1 MSKVKST
8 DSSGE
13 PGHKFKADIDRLRRI
28 SQGDQTAMKE
38 IYDLHSGPLFHFVKS
53 WLSDTHEALDIVHE
67 TMLEVWNR
75 AERYQGRSSA
85 KSWIFSIARFKAID
99 KNRKR
104 SRMVYTDVEP
114 EILDESADPFDSLL
128 ISQDIEHIR
137 ACVNELS
144 EAHKRVIHL
153 AFYQDM
159 SYKEIAKIEDCPV
172 GTIKTRVL
180 HAKNLLRRALSQK

>member
-1 MSKVKST
+1 MPKAKFVNSPDTSE
-8 DSSGE
+8 S
-13 PGHKFKADIDRLRRI
+13 KFKADMERITRI
-28 SQGDQTAMKE
+28 SQGDQIAMKE
-38 IYDLHSGPLFHFVKS
+38 IYEAHSGPLYHFVKT
-53 WLSDTHEALDIVHE
+53 WLADPHEALDIVHE

-99 KNRKR
+99 KNRKK

-114 EILDESADPFDSLL
+114 EILDEAEDPFDTLL
-128 ISQDIEHIR
+128 LSQNAEKIR
-137 ACVNELS
+137 DCVNELS
-144 EAHKRVIHL
+144 PSHKRVIHL

-159 SYKEIAKIEDCPV
+159 SYKEISEIEDCPV

-180 HAKNLLRRALSQK
+180 HAKKLLKRALSEK

>member
-1 MSKVKST
+1 MSKVDTT

-13 PGHKFKADIDRLRRI
+13 LSAKFKADVDHLKRI

-38 IYDLHSGPLFHFVKS
+38 IYDLHSGPLFHFVKT

-67 TMLEVWNR
+67 TMMEVWNR

-114 EILDESADPFDSLL
+114 EILDESADPFDALL
-128 ISQDIEHIR
+128 ISQDSEHIR

-144 EAHKRVIHL
+144 DAHKRVIQL

>member
-1 MSKVKST
+1 
-8 DSSGE
+8 
-13 PGHKFKADIDRLRRI
+13 
-28 SQGDQTAMKE
+28 MKE
-38 IYDLHSGPLFHFVKS
+38 IYDLHSRPLFHFVKS

-128 ISQDIEHIR
+128 ISQDSEHIR
-137 ACVNELS
+137 ACVNKLS

-159 SYKEIAKIEDCPV
+159 SYKEIAKIEDCPA